1 MRKSIQSAV
10 AGAALVMF
18 TQGALAASE
27 GVYIGVGAGQ
37 GVVADAG
44 NLQKDFESDTGYS
57 GIVGYRIGFIP
68 LLDFSF
74 EGFYND
80 LGNFTP
86 KDGSTNASA
95 KSSVYG
101 ANALA
106 ILPLGPVDLYGKVGV
121 ANLSYDLTTNGAT
134 TNSSSTNPVYGLG
147 IGFRLGSL
155 GFRLQGDY
163 FKTDNDIG
171 NSLIMYSGIVTWT
184 F

>member
-1 MRKSIQSAV
+1 
-10 AGAALVMF
+10 MF

-27 GVYIGVGAGQ
+27 GFYIGVGAGQ
-37 GVVADAG
+37 SVVADSG

-57 GIVGYRIGFIP
+57 AIFGYRIGFIP

-80 LGNFTP
+80 LGDFTP

-95 KSSVYG
+95 DSSVYG

-106 ILPLGPVDLYGKVGV
+106 ILPPRSGGLLRQGRRCQSG
-121 ANLSYDLTTNGAT
+121 YDLTTNGT
-134 TNSSSTNPVYGLG
+134 STDSSSTKPVYGLG

-163 FKTDNDIG
+163 FDTDNDVG
-171 NSLIMYSGIVTWT
+171 KSLIMYSGIVTWT